1 MQDADETA
9 RRHLDDALEV
19 EEVDGLTEALRRP
32 VREIAVSVLIRRDD
46 GSPEVFTGYRV
57 QHDNARG
64 PFKGG
69 LRFAPGVGIEHFRAL
84 ASTMSLKCAVVEVPF
99 GGGKG
104 GIDVDPKQLSSREME
119 ALVKG
124 FTRQISHVIG
134 PDLDIPAPDVGT
146 GPREM
151 AWIADTWSEQS
162 TWQPAVVTGKPLELG
177 GSAFRV
183 ESTGWG
189 AAHVAELAA
198 QREGIDVDGA
208 TVAVQGYGNVG
219 THAARELQRRG
230 ATVVAASAS
239 DGGRFDPDGLDLDR
253 LDQIRSHGGGVTEL
267 EQGDEVTNDE
277 LLALDVDVLVPAALG
292 AAIHEENVDG
302 VAARIVVEGANLA
315 VTYAA
320 NASLAD
326 RGVVVVPGL
335 LANAGGVAVSWME
348 WVQNRQGLDW
358 DAEEV
363 RARLATR
370 LERSWDAITAAADED
385 DVDLVTAAYRLA
397 VSRVVAARILRGV

>member
-9 RRHLDDALEV
+9 RRHLEAALETEDV
-19 EEVDGLTEALRRP
+19 SGLAGALRRP
-32 VREIAVSVLIRRDD
+32 VREIAVNVLIRRED
-46 GSPEVFTGYRV
+46 GTPEVFSGYRV

-69 LRFAPGVGIEHFRAL
+69 LRFAPGVNIEHFRAL
-84 ASTMSLKCAVVEVPF
+84 ASTMSLKCAVVGVPF

-104 GIDVDPKQLSSREME
+104 GIDVDPKSLSPRELE
-119 ALVKG
+119 DLVKG

-183 ESTGWG
+183 DATGWG

-198 QREGIDVDGA
+198 QRAGLELDGA

-219 THAARELQRRG
+219 VYAARELARRG
-230 ATVVAASAS
+230 ATVVAVSAS
-239 DGGRFDPDGLDLDR
+239 DGGRFDPDGLDLDA
-253 LDQIRSHGGGVTEL
+253 LDEVRADGGGVTDH
-267 EQGDEVTNDE
+267 EQGEEITNDE
-277 LLALDVDVLVPAALG
+277 LLSLDVDILVPAALG
-292 AAIHEENVDG
+292 AAIHEGNVDD
-302 VAARIVVEGANLA
+302 VDASIIVEGANLA
-315 VTYAA
+315 VTYEA
-320 NASLAD
+320 NQKLAEW
-326 RGVVVVPGL
+326 GVVVVPGL
-335 LANAGGVAVSWME
+335 LANAGGVTVSWME
-348 WVQNRQGLDW
+348 WAQNRQGMDW
-358 DAEEV
+358 DEDEV
-363 RARLATR
+363 RSRLAER
-370 LERSWDAITAAADED
+370 LERSWDDVTARAEED
-385 DVDLVTAAYRLA
+385 GVDLVTAAYRLA
-397 VSRVVAARILRGV
+397 VGRVVAARELRGV

>member
-1 MQDADETA
+1 MQEAETA
-9 RRHLDDALEV
+9 RRHLEDALQSEDV
-19 EEVDGLTEALRRP
+19 NGLAGALRQP
-32 VREIAVSVLIRRDD
+32 VREIAVSVLIRRED
-46 GSPEVFTGYRV
+46 GTPQVFTGYRV

-69 LRFAPGVGIEHFRAL
+69 LRFAPGVDIEHFRAL
-84 ASTMSLKCAVVEVPF
+84 SSTMSLKCAVIDVPF
-99 GGGKG
+99 GGAKG
-104 GIDVDPKQLSSREME
+104 GVDVDPKSLTTRELE
-119 ALVKG
+119 DLVKG
-124 FTRQISHVIG
+124 FTRQISQVIG
-134 PDLDIPAPDVGT
+134 PDLDIPAPDIGT

-151 AWIADTWSEQS
+151 AWIADAWSEQS

-198 QREGIDVDGA
+198 QRCGIDLDGA

-219 THAARELQRRG
+219 THVARELAHRG

-239 DGGRFDPDGLDLDR
+239 DGGRHDPTGLDLNA
-253 LDQIRSHGGGVTEL
+253 LDDVRAAGGGVTDL
-267 EQGDEVTNDE
+267 DQGEEVTNEE
-277 LLALDVDVLVPAALG
+277 LLALDVDVLVPSALG
-292 AAIHEENVDG
+292 AAIHEDNVGDIR
-302 VAARIVVEGANLA
+302 ARIVVEGANLA

-320 NASLAD
+320 NLALAERD
-326 RGVVVVPGL
+326 VTVVPGL

-358 DAEEV
+358 EADEV
-363 RARLATR
+363 RSRLAAR
-370 LERSWDAITAAADED
+370 LERSWGDVTTRAEAQ
-385 DVDLVTAAYRLA
+385 DVDLVTAAHRLA
-397 VSRVVAARILRGV
+397 VERVVAARVLRGV

>member
-9 RRHLDDALEV
+9 ARHLDDALANED
-19 EEVDGLTEALRRP
+19 VDGLADALRQP
-32 VREIAVSVLIRRDD
+32 VREIAVSVLIRRED
-46 GSPEVFTGYRV
+46 GTPEVFTGYRV

-69 LRFAPGVGIEHFRAL
+69 LRFAPGVDIAHFRAL
-84 ASTMSLKCAVVEVPF
+84 ASTMSLKCAVVDVPF

-104 GIDVDPKQLSSREME
+104 GVDVDPKSLTDQEFE
-119 ALVKG
+119 DLVKG
-124 FTRQISHVIG
+124 YTRQMSHVIG

-151 AWIADTWSEQS
+151 AWMADAWSEQS

-198 QREGIDVDGA
+198 SRSGTDLDGA

-219 THAARELQRRG
+219 VHAARELARRG
-230 ATVVAASAS
+230 ARVVAVSAS
-239 DGGRFDPDGLDLDR
+239 DGGRHAPEGLDLEALDR
-253 LDQIRSHGGGVTEL
+253 VRAEGGGVTDHD
-267 EQGDEVTNDE
+267 QGDEVTNDE
-277 LLALDVDVLVPAALG
+277 LLTLDVDVLVPAALG
-292 AAIHEENVDG
+292 AAIHADNADEVRADT
-302 VAARIVVEGANLA
+302 IVEGANLA
-315 VTYAA
+315 VTHE
-320 NASLAD
+320 ASARLAE

-358 DAEEV
+358 AAEDV
-363 RARLATR
+363 RARLAAR
-370 LERSWDAITAAADED
+370 LERAWQAVTGRADGD

-397 VSRVVAARILRGV
+397 VERVVAARQLRGV

>member
-1 MQDADETA
+1 MQDAIQTA
-9 RRHLDDALEV
+9 HKHLEAALAAED
-19 EEVDGLTEALRRP
+19 VDGLADALRRP
-32 VREIAVSVLIRRDD
+32 VREIAVSMQIRRED
-46 GSPEVFTGYRV
+46 GTPDTFTGYRV

-69 LRFAPGVGIEHFRAL
+69 LRFAPRVDIEHFRAL
-84 ASTMSLKCAVVEVPF
+84 ASTMSLKCAVIDVPF

-104 GIDVDPKQLSSREME
+104 GIDVDPGDLTVRELE
-119 ALVKG
+119 DLVKA
-124 FTRQISHVIG
+124 FTRSISHVIG

-151 AWIADTWSEQS
+151 AWIADAWSEQS

-177 GSAFRV
+177 GSPFRT

-198 QREGIDVDGA
+198 QRIGLDLQGA

-219 THAARELQRRG
+219 VHAARELCRRG
-230 ATVVAASAS
+230 ATVVAVSAS
-239 DGGRFDPDGLDLDR
+239 DGALHDEEGIDLDR
-253 LDQIRSHGGGVTEL
+253 LDEVRAAGGGVL
-267 EQGDEVTNDE
+267 DLDQGDQLSNAE

-292 AAIHEENVDG
+292 GAIHADNVTD
-302 VAARIVVEGANLA
+302 VAADLVVEGANLA
-315 VTYAA
+315 ITHEA
-320 NASLAD
+320 NAALAD
-326 RGVVVVPGL
+326 AGITVIPGL

-358 DAEEV
+358 ELGEV
-363 RARLATR
+363 RDRLASR
-370 LERSWDAITAAADED
+370 LERSWQAMCKRAARDGL
-385 DVDLVTAAYRLA
+385 DLVTAAYRLA
-397 VSRVVAARILRGV
+397 IGRVSAARVQRGM

>member
-9 RRHLDDALEV
+9 RRHLEAALETEDV
-19 EEVDGLTEALRRP
+19 SGLAGALRRP
-32 VREIAVSVLIRRDD
+32 VREIAVNVLIRRED
-46 GSPEVFTGYRV
+46 GTPEVFSGYRV

-69 LRFAPGVGIEHFRAL
+69 LRFAPGVNIEHFRAL
-84 ASTMSLKCAVVEVPF
+84 ASTMSLKCAVVGVPF

-104 GIDVDPKQLSSREME
+104 GIDVDPKSLSPRELE
-119 ALVKG
+119 DLVKG

-183 ESTGWG
+183 DATGWG

-198 QREGIDVDGA
+198 QRAGIELDGA

-219 THAARELQRRG
+219 IYAARELARRG
-230 ATVVAASAS
+230 ATVVAVSAS
-239 DGGRFDPDGLDLDR
+239 DGGRFDPDGLDLDA
-253 LDQIRSHGGGVTEL
+253 LDEVRADGGGVTDH
-267 EQGDEVTNDE
+267 EQGEEITNDE
-277 LLALDVDVLVPAALG
+277 LLSLDVDILVPAALG
-292 AAIHEENVDG
+292 AAIHEGNVDD
-302 VAARIVVEGANLA
+302 VDASIIVEGANLA
-315 VTYAA
+315 VTYEA
-320 NASLAD
+320 NQKLAEW
-326 RGVVVVPGL
+326 GVVVVPGL
-335 LANAGGVAVSWME
+335 LANAGGVTVSWME
-348 WVQNRQGLDW
+348 WAQNRQGMDW
-358 DAEEV
+358 DEDEV
-363 RARLATR
+363 RSRLAER
-370 LERSWDAITAAADED
+370 LERSWDDVTARAEED
-385 DVDLVTAAYRLA
+385 GVDLVTAAYRLA
-397 VSRVVAARILRGV
+397 VGRVVAARELRGV

>member
-9 RRHLDDALEV
+9 RRHLEAALETEDV
-19 EEVDGLTEALRRP
+19 SGLAGALRRP
-32 VREIAVSVLIRRDD
+32 VREIAVNVLIRRED
-46 GSPEVFTGYRV
+46 GTPEVFSGYRV

-69 LRFAPGVGIEHFRAL
+69 LRFAPGVNIEHFRAL
-84 ASTMSLKCAVVEVPF
+84 ASTMSLKCAVVGVPF

-104 GIDVDPKQLSSREME
+104 GIDVDPKSLSPRELE
-119 ALVKG
+119 DLVKG

-183 ESTGWG
+183 DATGWG

-198 QREGIDVDGA
+198 QRAGLELDGA

-219 THAARELQRRG
+219 IYAARELARRG
-230 ATVVAASAS
+230 ATVVAVSAS
-239 DGGRFDPDGLDLDR
+239 DGGRFDPDGLDLDA
-253 LDQIRSHGGGVTEL
+253 LDEVRADGGGVTDH
-267 EQGDEVTNDE
+267 EQGEEITNDE
-277 LLALDVDVLVPAALG
+277 LLSLDVDILVPAALG
-292 AAIHEENVDG
+292 AAIHEGNVDD
-302 VAARIVVEGANLA
+302 VDASIIVEGANLA
-315 VTYAA
+315 VTYEA
-320 NASLAD
+320 NQKLAEW
-326 RGVVVVPGL
+326 GVVVVPGL
-335 LANAGGVAVSWME
+335 LANAGGVTVSWME
-348 WVQNRQGLDW
+348 WAQNRQGLDW
-358 DAEEV
+358 DEDEV
-363 RARLATR
+363 RSRLAER
-370 LERSWDAITAAADED
+370 LERSWDDVTARAEED
-385 DVDLVTAAYRLA
+385 GVDLVTAAYRLA
-397 VSRVVAARILRGV
+397 VGRVVAARELRGV

>member
-9 RRHLDDALEV
+9 RRHLEDALSTEDV
-19 EEVDGLTEALRRP
+19 NGLADALRRP
-32 VREIAVSVLIRRDD
+32 VREVSVSVLIRRED
-46 GSPEVFTGYRV
+46 GTPEVFTGYRV

-69 LRFAPGVGIEHFRAL
+69 LRFAPGVDIEHFRAL
-84 ASTMSLKCAVVEVPF
+84 ASTMSLKCAVVDVPF

-104 GIDVDPKQLSSREME
+104 GIDVDPKSLTAREME
-119 ALVKG
+119 DLVKG
-124 FTRQISHVIG
+124 FTRQISQVIG

-151 AWIADTWSEQS
+151 AWIADAWSEQS

-183 ESTGWG
+183 DATGWG

-198 QREGIDVDGA
+198 TRAGVDLDGA

-219 THAARELQRRG
+219 TYAARELARRG

-239 DGGRFDPDGLDLDR
+239 DGGRYDPDGLDLAA
-253 LDQIRSHGGGVTEL
+253 LDEVRADGGGVTDL

-277 LLALDVDVLVPAALG
+277 LLALDVDILVPAALG
-292 AAIHEENVDG
+292 AAIHEENVDDLQ
-302 VAARIVVEGANLA
+302 AAIVVEGANLA
-315 VTYAA
+315 VTHAA
-320 NASLAD
+320 NARLAE

-335 LANAGGVAVSWME
+335 LANAGGVTVSWME
-348 WVQNRQGLDW
+348 WVQNRQGMDW
-358 DAEEV
+358 DADEV
-363 RARLATR
+363 RSRLATR
-370 LERSWDAITAAADED
+370 LERSWDAITARADED
-385 DVDLVTAAYRLA
+385 GTDLVTAAYRLA
-397 VSRVVAARILRGV
+397 VERVVAARELRGI

>member
-1 MQDADETA
+1 VQDADETA

-46 GSPEVFTGYRV
+46 GSPQVFTGYRV

-198 QREGIDVDGA
+198 QREGLDVDGA

-230 ATVVAASAS
+230 ATVVAVSAS

-253 LDQIRSHGGGVTEL
+253 LDQIRDHGGGVTEL

-292 AAIHEENVDG
+292 AAIHEGNVDG
-302 VAARIVVEGANLA
+302 VRARIVVEGANLA

-320 NASLAD
+320 NATLAD

-358 DAEEV
+358 DAETV
-363 RARLATR
+363 RSRLATR
-370 LERSWDAITAAADED
+370 LERAWDAVTAAADED

-397 VSRVVAARILRGV
+397 VSRVVAARLLRGV